1 MKKGDLKFG
10 VAIVL
15 ILTMVLVLLTGCENE
30 NSETQNAENTQ
41 ISQVDEERQE
51 TQNETEAISDMEI
64 SSFNSKFE
72 QYEGNQRG
80 TVVKSLIATVSSS
93 NLADT
98 DKIVTVVMNGKEAS
112 TSSDLSSMS
121 SEVMTGMTYSVTLE
135 YENELVTRIVI
146 AQ

>member
-15 ILTMVLVLLTGCENE
+15 ILTMVLVLLTGCGNE

>member
-1 MKKGDLKFG
+1 MEKGDLKFG

-15 ILTMVLVLLTGCENE
+15 ILTMVLVLLTGCGNE

-80 TVVKSLIATVSSS
+80 TVVKSLIVTVSSS

-98 DKIVTVVMNGKEAS
+98 DKIVTVVMNGKEAY

>member
-15 ILTMVLVLLTGCENE
+15 ILTMVLVLLTGCGNE

-121 SEVMTGMTYSVTLE
+121 SEVMTGMTYNVTLE

>member
-15 ILTMVLVLLTGCENE
+15 ILTMVLVLLTGCGNE

-112 TSSDLSSMS
+112 TPSDLSSMS
-121 SEVMTGMTYSVTLE
+121 SEVMTGMTYNVTLE